1 MTTTMTGH
9 PHLSSAASATL
20 ATTGT
25 RPHRRR
31 PHTAAADTARTGTG
45 TPATTGTGR
54 PHAAFAEAEARPHP
68 HTGSAALDAS
78 GARPWRRRPH
88 GAVRTGSAA
97 AVAVTGRPSGAGV
110 RPRSCP
116 LVGAVLTTPS
126 PRPAPEHWL

>member
-9 PHLSSAASATL
+9 PHLGSAASATL

-31 PHTAAADTARTGTG
+31 PHATAADTARTGTG

-54 PHAAFAEAEARPHP
+54 PHAATEARPHP
-68 HTGSAALDAS
+68 HTGSAALAAS
-78 GARPWRRRPH
+78 GAHPWRRRPH

-97 AVAVTGRPSGAGV
+97 AVAVTGRPWGAGV